1 VNQLVLG
8 FLALDIARER
18 AAEAE
23 RHFRHGRLLSQ
34 RPSRIAGLRN
44 LAARALA
51 SLSRGSARVVRR
63 LDSCVA
69 DDLGRSLAA
78 AE

>member
-1 VNQLVLG
+1 MNQLVLG

-18 AAEAE
+18 AEEAE
-23 RHFRHGRLLSQ
+23 RHFRQVRLLPQ
-34 RPSRIAGLRN
+34 RPSRLAGLRN
-44 LAARALA
+44 LAARVLA
-51 SLSRGSARVVRR
+51 AVSRGSARAARR

-78 AE
+78 TD

>member
-1 VNQLVLG
+1 MNQLVLG

-18 AAEAE
+18 AEEAE
-23 RHFRHGRLLSQ
+23 RNFRQVRLLAQ
-34 RPSRIAGLRN
+34 RPSRLTVLRT

-51 SLSRGSARVVRR
+51 AVSRGSARVVRR
-63 LDSCVA
+63 LDTRVA
-69 DDLGRSLAA
+69 DDLGRTLAA

>member
-18 AAEAE
+18 AEEAE
-23 RHFRHGRLLSQ
+23 RHFRLVRLLAQ
-34 RPSRIAGLRN
+34 RPSRLAGLRN

-51 SLSRGSARVVRR
+51 AVSRLSARVVRR
-63 LDSCVA
+63 LDTRVA
-69 DDLGRSLAA
+69 DDLGRTLAA
-78 AE
+78 AD